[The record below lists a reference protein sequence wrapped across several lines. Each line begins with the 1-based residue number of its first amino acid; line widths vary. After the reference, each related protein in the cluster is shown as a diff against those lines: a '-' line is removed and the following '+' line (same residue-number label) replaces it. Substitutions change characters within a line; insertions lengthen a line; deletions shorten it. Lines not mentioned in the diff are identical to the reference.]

1 MAHTNHTQ
9 RLAQTEEALTVLFC
23 LIDDAYALLNP
34 KGRRYESLKRL
45 SDSEVI
51 TLALLQQLRGVES
64 ERSFLRDAQRFFS
77 HLFPG
82 VVGLHPSSLHRRVR
96 KLRRFLEPLRREI
109 LSELVG
115 DPETLLIDS
124 TLLEVLHPRQVPQS
138 AGFDGAAWVRWGS
151 LRVYGVKLHL
161 LCAPNRIPISYELTP
176 ANAADVSLSEELLAE
191 AALGEEVARK
201 LLGDLAYR
209 SEDLRDALAE
219 VGILLA
225 TERSERRHGAR
236 QHIEIAI
243 SSLKRVFGL
252 GETLATTSP
261 LTTFSIHPRYSAMLV
276 RAASPRSPA
285 SARAISSLSFLRAS
299 CWVLA

>member
-1 MAHTNHTQ
+1 MARPQHTHS
-9 RLAQTEEALTVLFC
+9 LAHLEEALTVLFC
-23 LIDDAYALLNP
+23 LIDDAYTLLNP
-34 KGRRYESLKRL
+34 RGARRYESIKRL
-45 SDSEVI
+45 SDSEIV

-82 VVGLHPSSLHRRVR
+82 VAGLHPSSFNRRVR

-109 LSELVG
+109 VSELVG

-124 TLLEVLHPRQVPQS
+124 TLLEVLHPRQVSQS

-151 LRVYGVKLHL
+151 FNVYGVKLHL
-161 LCAPNRIPISYELTP
+161 VCAPNRIPISYELTP
-176 ANAADVSLSEELLAE
+176 ANVADVSLTEELLNE
-191 AALGEEVARK
+191 AALGGEVARK

-209 SEDLRDALAE
+209 SEDLREALAE

-236 QHIEIAI
+236 QHVEIAI

-252 GETLATTSP
+252 GETLATT
-261 LTTFSIHPRYSAMLV
+261 LV
-276 RAASPRSPA
+276 GLATRIAAKIA
-285 SARAISSLSFLRAS
+285 AYTYAFLVNRRLDRPQGLIKELWA
-299 CWVLA
+299 